1 MTRLLARLLRRSI
14 PPALSHGNALDIHTD
29 GDACFEA
36 LWADLDAAGQSIWM
50 ETYILDPDA
59 IGLETL
65 ARLRAA
71 AARGCEVILVY
82 DAVGSGSLGERHLE
96 ALHAAGARVHAFN
109 PLLRNP
115 LRRAHAHDHGQA
127 PRPWLFRDHRKLTLI
142 DGRIGWLGGR
152 NIGEHYA
159 GERLGCPGAFRDTQV
174 RVRGPAVADLAMAF
188 QETLDELH
196 AAQPPLPP
204 TSPAA
209 GTASVE
215 VLRGNGLRDRRELQV
230 RIRQAVLAARESVL
244 ITTPYPLLSRR
255 LLRTL
260 RRRVTDGIEVRML
273 IPEHSD
279 VYAVDLAR
287 TRLIRQLVR
296 QGVRVYRYRR
306 PMHTKTLVVDDAF
319 ALVGSFNLDI
329 WGSAHNLEIGLAI
342 HDTGAAA
349 RLAADFRADLTDAL
363 SDPPPPSPL
372 PRRALEWLAQRAL
385 RIGLLHATRPGREG
399 AGN

>member
-36 LWADLDAAGQSIWM
+36 LWADLDAAQNSIWL

-59 IGLETL
+59 VGLATV
-65 ARLRAA
+65 ARLTAA
-71 AARGCEVILVY
+71 AARGCEVILIY

-96 ALHAAGARVHAFN
+96 ALRAAGARVHAFN

-115 LRRAHAHDHGQA
+115 LRRNRAQA

-174 RVRGPAVADLAMAF
+174 RVRGPAVADLAVAF

-196 AAQPPLPP
+196 AEQPPLPP
-204 TSPAA
+204 PSLAA
-209 GTASVE
+209 GRASVE

-230 RIRQAVLAARESVL
+230 RLRQAVLAARESVL
-244 ITTPYPLLSRR
+244 ISTPYPLLSRR

-260 RRRVTDGIEVRML
+260 RRRVAEGIEVRML

-287 TRLIRQLVR
+287 ARLIRQLVR
-296 QGVRVYRYRR
+296 QGVRVHRYRR
-306 PMHTKTLVVDDAF
+306 PMHTKTLVVDGVF

-342 HDTGAAA
+342 HDAEAAA
-349 RLAADFRADLTDAL
+349 RLAADFRADLADAL

-372 PRRALEWLAQRAL
+372 PRRVLEWLAQRAL
-385 RIGLLHATRPGREG
+385 RIGLLHAPRAEREG